1 MEQMERFIR
10 YMTEICEKER
20 ASPEGFA
27 VTGETPE
34 QRAEE
39 LRTLIAEKGVEAFVS
54 ACEEAEKAADP
65 DRGKHAFEVLLDCVA
80 QDDGLV
86 LYLAEA
92 LKKNDRTA
100 FYKLSQVTTHLDL
113 DPDEFVYWLGHR
125 EDYSS
130 DEERGCAALMD
141 ACFDRLKGEGRMDVA
156 AALLSGDQKTFESF
170 RCEAPEL
177 RQVPAATYEW
187 YCKNYL
193 DRDYPVRF
201 FLKHNG
207 VKFEK

>member
-1 MEQMERFIR
+1 MMERFIQ
-10 YMTEICEKER
+10 YMTEICEGERSAPEDFEAAGETAEER
-20 ASPEGFA
+20 A
-27 VTGETPE
+27 ET
-34 QRAEE
+34 
-39 LRTLIAEKGVEAFVS
+39 LRGKIAEKGMEAFVE
-54 ACEEAEKAADP
+54 ACEAAEKAADP

-80 QDDGLV
+80 QDDGMV

-92 LKKNDRTA
+92 LKKGDRTA

-113 DPDEFVYWLGHR
+113 DPDEFVYWLAHR

-130 DEERGCAALMD
+130 DEEKACAALMD
-141 ACFDRLKGEGRMDVA
+141 ACLARLKAEGQMDVV
-156 AALLSGDQKTFESF
+156 AALLSGDQKTFEIF

-177 RQVPAATYEW
+177 KQLPIATFEW

-201 FLKHNG
+201 FLEYNG
-207 VKFEK
+207 VKFNR

>member
-1 MEQMERFIR
+1 MEQMERFIQ

-39 LRTLIAEKGVEAFVS
+39 LRSLIAEKGVEAFVS

-80 QDDGLV
+80 QEDGMV

-92 LKKNDRTA
+92 LKKNDRTS

-113 DPDEFVYWLGHR
+113 DPEEFVYWLGHR

-130 DEERGCAALMD
+130 DEEKACAVLMD
-141 ACFDRLKGEGRMDVA
+141 ACLERLKAEGRMEVA
-156 AALLSGDQKTFESF
+156 AALLAGDQKTFESF

-177 RQVPAATYEW
+177 RQNPAATFDW

-207 VKFEK
+207 VKFN

>member
-1 MEQMERFIR
+1 MEQMERFIQ

-39 LRTLIAEKGVEAFVS
+39 LRSLIAEKGVEAFVS

-80 QDDGLV
+80 QEDGMV

-92 LKKNDRTA
+92 LKKNDCTA

-113 DPDEFVYWLGHR
+113 DPEEFVYWLGHR

-130 DEERGCAALMD
+130 DEEKACAVLMD
-141 ACFDRLKGEGRMDVA
+141 ACLERLKNEGRMDVI
-156 AALLSGDQKTFESF
+156 AALLSGDKATFESF
-170 RCEAPEL
+170 RCEAEEL

-207 VKFEK
+207 VKFN